1 MAAGGWRV
9 LQANSHGLT
18 MYVPPSGSF
27 IAALAPYCAI
37 FNSWL
42 EKKICEGRGVAME
55 VALESNGFF
64 IGIEYLATFC
74 CGMVGGLAAV
84 RKGYDIFA
92 ILVTTWLTALGGGI
106 IRDVLLGALPPA
118 GVSDKGLVITALLAA
133 VAVAIIYPEADKL
146 KWSMLSL
153 DALALGLYAVNGTSK
168 AMMYHMSGTTAVF
181 LGMFTALGGGLIRD
195 MLINEVPMVI
205 RDKHWYAVPS
215 AVGCVL
221 TVLVCKGVNEGIVS
235 FPAEVLLDVL
245 IVVLMVAM
253 RLISVFFDIQLPG
266 ALARH
271 NTYLPSEAKYLK
283 RPVIHP
289 DRNDDDIKRK

>member
-1 MAAGGWRV
+1 
-9 LQANSHGLT
+9 
-18 MYVPPSGSF
+18 
-27 IAALAPYCAI
+27 
-37 FNSWL
+37 
-42 EKKICEGRGVAME
+42 ME

-133 VAVAIIYPEADKL
+133 VAVAIIYPEVDKL

-271 NTYLPSEAKYLK
+271 NTYLPSGAKYLK

>member
-1 MAAGGWRV
+1 
-9 LQANSHGLT
+9 
-18 MYVPPSGSF
+18 
-27 IAALAPYCAI
+27 
-37 FNSWL
+37 
-42 EKKICEGRGVAME
+42 ME

-64 IGIEYLATFC
+64 MGIEYLATFC

-84 RKGYDIFA
+84 RKGYDVFA

-133 VAVAIIYPEADKL
+133 VTVAVAHPEINKL
-146 KWSMLSL
+146 RWSMLSL

-168 AMMYHMSGTTAVF
+168 AMMYHMSGTTAIF

-215 AVGCVL
+215 AVGCIL
-221 TVLVCKGVNEGIVS
+221 TVLVCKGVNAGIS
-235 FPAEVLLDVL
+235 AFPAEVVLDVL
-245 IVVLMVAM
+245 IVVLMVGM
-253 RLISVFFDIQLPG
+253 RLASVIFDIQLPG

-271 NTYLPSEAKYLK
+271 NTYLPGESKYLK

-289 DRNDDDIKRK
+289 DKDDDGKDDRHE

>member
-1 MAAGGWRV
+1 
-9 LQANSHGLT
+9 
-18 MYVPPSGSF
+18 
-27 IAALAPYCAI
+27 
-37 FNSWL
+37 
-42 EKKICEGRGVAME
+42 ME
-55 VALESNGFF
+55 VALESNDFLMGV
-64 IGIEYLATFC
+64 EYLATFC

-106 IRDVLLGALPPA
+106 IRDVLLGVVPPV
-118 GVSDKGLVITALLAA
+118 GVSDKGLVITALLASVT
-133 VAVAIIYPEADKL
+133 VAVIHPEINRL
-146 KWSMLSL
+146 KWSMLAL

-195 MLINEVPMVI
+195 MLINEVPVVI

-215 AVGCVL
+215 IVGCVL
-221 TVLVCKGVNEGIVS
+221 TVLVCKGVDAGVVG
-235 FPAEVLLDVL
+235 FAAEVTLDVL

-253 RLISVFFDIQLPG
+253 RLLSVIFDIQLPG
-266 ALARH
+266 ALVRY
-271 NTYLPSEAKYLK
+271 NTYLPGESRYLK

-289 DRNDDDIKRK
+289 DSRDDESDDDRR

>member
-1 MAAGGWRV
+1 
-9 LQANSHGLT
+9 
-18 MYVPPSGSF
+18 
-27 IAALAPYCAI
+27 
-37 FNSWL
+37 
-42 EKKICEGRGVAME
+42 ME

-64 IGIEYLATFC
+64 VGIEYLATFF

-106 IRDVLLGALPPA
+106 IRDVLLGELPPV
-118 GVSDKGLVITALLAA
+118 GVSDKGLVLTALLAA
-133 VAVAIIYPEADKL
+133 VTVAIAHPEINRL

-168 AMMYHMSGTTAVF
+168 AMMYHMSGTTSIF

-195 MLINEVPMVI
+195 MLINEVPVVI

-221 TVLVCKGVNEGIVS
+221 TVLVCKGVNAGIVG
-235 FPAEVLLDVL
+235 FPAEVVLDVL
-245 IVVLMVAM
+245 IVLLVVGM
-253 RLISVFFDIQLPG
+253 RLVSEIFDIQLPG
-266 ALARH
+266 ALIRH
-271 NTYLPSEAKYLK
+271 NTYLPGESKYLK
-283 RPVIHP
+283 RPVVHP
-289 DRNDDDIKRK
+289 DEDDKSERR

>member
-1 MAAGGWRV
+1 
-9 LQANSHGLT
+9 
-18 MYVPPSGSF
+18 
-27 IAALAPYCAI
+27 
-37 FNSWL
+37 
-42 EKKICEGRGVAME
+42 ME

-64 IGIEYLATFC
+64 MGIEYLATFC

-84 RKGYDIFA
+84 RKGYDVFA

-118 GVSDKGLVITALLAA
+118 GVSDKGLVITALLAE
-133 VAVAIIYPEADKL
+133 INKL
-146 KWSMLSL
+146 RWSMLSL

-168 AMMYHMSGTTAVF
+168 AMMYHMSGTTAIF

-215 AVGCVL
+215 AVGCIL
-221 TVLVCKGVNEGIVS
+221 TVLVCKGVNAGIIA
-235 FPAEVLLDVL
+235 FPAEVVLDVL
-245 IVVLMVAM
+245 IVILMVGM
-253 RLISVFFDIQLPG
+253 RLSSVIFDIQLPG

-271 NTYLPSEAKYLK
+271 NTYLPGESKYLK

-289 DRNDDDIKRK
+289 DKDDDGKDDRHE

>member
-1 MAAGGWRV
+1 
-9 LQANSHGLT
+9 
-18 MYVPPSGSF
+18 
-27 IAALAPYCAI
+27 
-37 FNSWL
+37 
-42 EKKICEGRGVAME
+42 ME
-55 VALESNGFF
+55 VALESNEFLMGV
-64 IGIEYLATFC
+64 EYLATFC

-106 IRDVLLGALPPA
+106 IRDVLLGVVPPV

-133 VAVAIIYPEADKL
+133 VTVAVIHPEVNKL
-146 KWSMLSL
+146 KWSMLAL

-215 AVGCVL
+215 IVGCVL
-221 TVLVCKGVNEGIVS
+221 TVLVCKGVDAGVVS
-235 FPAEVLLDVL
+235 FAAEVMLDVL

-253 RLISVFFDIQLPG
+253 RLLSVIFDIQLPG
-266 ALARH
+266 ALVRH
-271 NTYLPSEAKYLK
+271 NTYLPGESRYLK

-289 DRNDDDIKRK
+289 DSKDDGSDGGSR

>member
-133 VAVAIIYPEADKL
+133 VAVAIIYPEVDKL

-283 RPVIHP
+283 RLVIHP

>member
-9 LQANSHGLT
+9 LQANSHGLA

-42 EKKICEGRGVAME
+42 EKKYVREGE
-55 VALESNGFF
+55 
-64 IGIEYLATFC
+64 
-74 CGMVGGLAAV
+74 
-84 RKGYDIFA
+84 
-92 ILVTTWLTALGGGI
+92 
-106 IRDVLLGALPPA
+106 LLGALPPA

-133 VAVAIIYPEADKL
+133 VAVAIIYPEVDKL

>member
-1 MAAGGWRV
+1 M
-9 LQANSHGLT
+9 
-18 MYVPPSGSF
+18 
-27 IAALAPYCAI
+27 
-37 FNSWL
+37 
-42 EKKICEGRGVAME
+42 
-55 VALESNGFF
+55 
-64 IGIEYLATFC
+64 
-74 CGMVGGLAAV
+74 
-84 RKGYDIFA
+84 
-92 ILVTTWLTALGGGI
+92 
-106 IRDVLLGALPPA
+106 
-118 GVSDKGLVITALLAA
+118 ITALLAA
-133 VAVAIIYPEADKL
+133 VAVAIIYPEVDKL

-271 NTYLPSEAKYLK
+271 NTYLPSEAKYLNVRSSIPIGMMTISSVSEHFQQSTK
-283 RPVIHP
+283 CKKKKSPAGFP
-289 DRNDDDIKRK
+289 AGLLTSCELRKLRER

>member
-1 MAAGGWRV
+1 M
-9 LQANSHGLT
+9 S
-18 MYVPPSGSF
+18 
-27 IAALAPYCAI
+27 
-37 FNSWL
+37 
-42 EKKICEGRGVAME
+42 
-55 VALESNGFF
+55 VALESNAFF
-64 IGIEYLATFC
+64 WGIEYLATFC
-74 CGMVGGLAAV
+74 CGMCGGLAAV

-106 IRDVLLGALPPA
+106 IRDVLLGIAPPV
-118 GVSDKGLVITALLAA
+118 G
-133 VAVAIIYPEADKL
+133 VAVCHPEINRL

-168 AMMYHMSGTTAVF
+168 AMMYHTSGMTAVF

-221 TVLVCKGVNEGIVS
+221 TVLVCKGVDAGIVS
-235 FPAEVLLDVL
+235 FPAEVVLDLL
-245 IVVLMVAM
+245 IVALMVSM
-253 RLISVFFDIQLPG
+253 RLVSVIFDIQLPG
-266 ALARH
+266 ALVRH

-283 RPVIHP
+283 RPVIHS
-289 DRNDDDIKRK
+289 DKDSDKRKCDKRR